1 MIEFEAVKIG
11 ELLGPVAALMVG
23 TAQCTL
29 IWIGLRRMDRAS
41 RERDRQIENQNR
53 DSERRHEDAQRR
65 HAEAQKGSARR
76 HEQAEKESAR
86 RHEEAMTSLRALIER
101 TSVPR
106 PPSAHA

>member
-23 TAQCTL
+23 AAQCSL

-41 RERDRQIENQNR
+41 RERDRQIEDQNR
-53 DSERRHEDAQRR
+53 DSERRHE
-65 HAEAQKGSARR
+65 EAQKDS
-76 HEQAEKESAR
+76 ER

>member
-1 MIEFEAVKIG
+1 MVEFEAVKIG

-53 DSERRHEDAQRR
+53 DSERRHE
-65 HAEAQKGSARR
+65 EAQKESARS

-86 RHEEAMTSLRALIER
+86 RHEEAMASLRALIER

>member
-29 IWIGLRRMDRAS
+29 IGIGLRRIDRAS

-53 DSERRHEDAQRR
+53 DSERR

>member
-11 ELLGPVAALMVG
+11 ELLGPVVALMVG

-53 DSERRHEDAQRR
+53 DSERR

>member
-23 TAQCTL
+23 AAQCSL

-53 DSERRHEDAQRR
+53 DSERRHEEAQRR
-65 HAEAQKGSARR
+65 HE
-76 HEQAEKESAR
+76 EAEKESAR

>member
-23 TAQCTL
+23 AAQCSL

-53 DSERRHEDAQRR
+53 DSERRHE
-65 HAEAQKGSARR
+65 EAQKGSARR